1 MAANGIGGSAT
12 IAEII
17 AHVKTVV
24 EQIHLLLK
32 LTKRNARIGYATD
45 GIVFKIQ
52 LNQGVLGVS
61 LRFE

>member
-52 LNQGVLGVS
+52 
-61 LRFE
+61 